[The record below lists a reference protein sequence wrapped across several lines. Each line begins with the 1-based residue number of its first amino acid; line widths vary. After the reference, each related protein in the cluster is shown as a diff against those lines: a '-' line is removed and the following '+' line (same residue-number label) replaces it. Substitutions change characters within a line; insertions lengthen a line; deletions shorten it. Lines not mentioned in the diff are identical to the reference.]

1 MLTTLLLA
9 CAPGLSDVTLDVDF
23 EAPGAKET
31 AVAQTPSAYRVGLFW
46 AELAGDAPHGLL
58 DVDGVE
64 VFAFDDQQA
73 DARSLVAED
82 PIPELDFHG
91 IDLGIAYL
99 EMDLDFRFDADGSTD
114 TRTIRIWFEPTDGF
128 LPGDVTVVRDD
139 GQGWILGAGNV
150 TDDPTLLGLDRDDA
164 YGTEGAWPDGRLV
177 AESGPFGNAAFW
189 DSVETA
195 PFRWHAPFP
204 DAIDDDTARVV
215 VRVADTWHF
224 TDQGDDGV
232 YDWPTDYGNAWNMD
246 FPDIV
251 VE

>member
-1 MLTTLLLA
+1 MITTLLLA

-23 EAPGAKET
+23 EAPAAKESQ
-31 AVAQTPSAYRVGLFW
+31 AIQTPSAYRVALFS

-58 DVDGVE
+58 RVDGAE
-64 VFAFDDQQA
+64 VFEFVDQGD

-82 PIPELDFHG
+82 PIPERDFHG

-99 EMDLDFRFDADGSTD
+99 EMDLDFRFDTDGSTD
-114 TRTIRIWFEPTDGF
+114 VRTLRIWFEPMDGY
-128 LPGDVTVVRDD
+128 LPGDVTVAGDTGHLWVF
-139 GQGWILGAGNV
+139 GAGNV
-150 TDDPTLLGLDRDDA
+150 TGDPLMQGLDRDAA
-164 YGTEGAWPDGRLV
+164 YGTGAWPDGRLV
-177 AESGPFGNAAFW
+177 SESGPFGNQVFW
-189 DSVETA
+189 DSVETE

-204 DAIDDDTARVV
+204 DAIDDDTAHVV